1 MGYVTLQYWVPKY
14 GSEELLSMKKPAFT
28 DSQRN
33 SIVNSILN
41 GRMTVKE
48 ASLQNDVKQNTIKE
62 WIRKK
67 REDNP
72 DIEVNQSGMPTSDE
86 NELQKALRASQLKV
100 LALET
105 LIDVAEQEFKIKIR
119 KKPGAKQ

>member
-1 MGYVTLQYWVPKY
+1 
-14 GSEELLSMKKPAFT
+14 
-28 DSQRN
+28 
-33 SIVNSILN
+33 
-41 GRMTVKE
+41 
-48 ASLQNDVKQNTIKE
+48 LQNDVKQNTIKE